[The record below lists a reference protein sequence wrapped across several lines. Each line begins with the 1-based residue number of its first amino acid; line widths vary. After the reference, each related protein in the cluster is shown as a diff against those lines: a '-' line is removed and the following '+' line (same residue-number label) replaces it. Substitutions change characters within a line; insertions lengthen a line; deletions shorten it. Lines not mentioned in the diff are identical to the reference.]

1 MGCLKLAVV
10 AVQLL
15 DFFLRKPVLEAAL
28 VERKGLAVDAFVV
41 ERMVSWRDDALHLE
55 GQPAAVAGGGRQ
67 ELGVVAR
74 SAERCYVLA
83 VLMIV
88 GVCCSLVNARHGDG
102 RLQLVQFGWAHGV

>member
-1 MGCLKLAVV
+1 MGCLKLAIV

-55 GQPAAVAGGGRQ
+55 GQPAAVASGVRQ
-67 ELGVVAR
+67 ELGVIAR
-74 SAERCYVLA
+74 SAE
-83 VLMIV
+83 
-88 GVCCSLVNARHGDG
+88 
-102 RLQLVQFGWAHGV
+102 